1 MTTTTLAGIRQ
12 AVIDSVQ
19 AIAPEADFAALDSR
33 RPLREELDLDSFDFL
48 NVLIELHARLGVE
61 IPEADYARVGTLE
74 ALLAYLA
81 ARLDARSGP

>member
-1 MTTTTLAGIRQ
+1 MTTTLAGIRQ

-19 AIAPEADFAALDSR
+19 AIAPEADFAAREPR
-33 RPLREELDLDSFDFL
+33 RPFREELDLDSFDFL

-61 IPEADYARVGTLE
+61 IPEADYAKVGTLE

-81 ARLDARSGP
+81 GRLDARQGP

>member
-1 MTTTTLAGIRQ
+1 MTTTLAGIRQ

-19 AIAPEADFAALDSR
+19 AIAPEADFAALDPP
-33 RPLREELDLDSFDFL
+33 RPFREELDHDSFDFL

-61 IPEADYARVGTLE
+61 IPEADYAKVGTLE

-81 ARLDARSGP
+81 GRLDARQGP